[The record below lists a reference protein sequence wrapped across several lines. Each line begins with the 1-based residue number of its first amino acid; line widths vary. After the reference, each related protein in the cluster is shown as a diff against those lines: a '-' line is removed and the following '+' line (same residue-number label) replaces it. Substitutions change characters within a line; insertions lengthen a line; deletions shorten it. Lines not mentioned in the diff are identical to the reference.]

1 MTKMKSSLIILTS
14 IIILSCDQSLEKE
27 TDNKN
32 LYTNPQVEQFKK
44 YLSQKK
50 LYDFVQ
56 KSKPIKL
63 SSTFPSPFD
72 TLDFNKVIAYDFDG
86 KEEGYANSIRK
97 MNSNFFS
104 DVVLRQRAV
113 QEKEIQFLLD
123 FLSDPKTYGEVTMA
137 CFEPHL
143 GIVFF
148 KDKQVKYVI
157 DICMDCNYL
166 ISTSELPASVYK
178 KMKMENGSEY
188 GLNGFS
194 SYGRN
199 KIIELSK
206 KLGLDYGK
214 LGLQK

>member
-1 MTKMKSSLIILTS
+1 MTKMKLSLIILTS
-14 IIILSCDQSLEKE
+14 IIILSCSQSPEKKTYDKNIE
-27 TDNKN
+27 TA
-32 LYTNPQVEQFKK
+32 TQTAHFKK

-56 KSKPIKL
+56 KSKTIKL
-63 SSTFPSPFD
+63 SSSFPSPFD

-86 KEEGYANSIRK
+86 EERAYANSIRK

-104 DVVLRQRAV
+104 DAVLRQRAL
-113 QEKEIQFLLD
+113 QNKEIQFLLD
-123 FLSDPKTYGEVTMA
+123 FLSEPKTYGGETMA

-166 ISTSELPASVYK
+166 NSTSVLPASVSN
-178 KMKMENGSEY
+178 KMKMENGDEY
-188 GLNGFS
+188 SLIGFS

-199 KIIELSK
+199 KIVELSK

-214 LGLQK
+214 LGFQK